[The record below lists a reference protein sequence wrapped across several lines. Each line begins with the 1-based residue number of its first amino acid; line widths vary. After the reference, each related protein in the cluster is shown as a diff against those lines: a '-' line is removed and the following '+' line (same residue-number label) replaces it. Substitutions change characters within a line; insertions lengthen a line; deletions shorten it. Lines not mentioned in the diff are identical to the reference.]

1 MLLILDMLFGYIIRC
16 PFYNYYEDSNFQ
28 TNTHLQSLF
37 YQCLII
43 SDAMVNWGHNQKIT
57 NVVLTSALRNLAEKN
72 LVTREQFNE
81 ISPHVEYSLT
91 ERGKGMLPIFYEMI
105 CWEEKYQ

>member
-1 MLLILDMLFGYIIRC
+1 
-16 PFYNYYEDSNFQ
+16 
-28 TNTHLQSLF
+28 
-37 YQCLII
+37 
-43 SDAMVNWGHNQKIT
+43 MVNWGYNQKIT